1 MIDAKSVSEVLNFLE
16 VPRARHPRIIEDVT
30 TESVKALYSL
40 HQIRYHAFRLNL
52 HKAIART
59 GKSTTGEMA
68 AANQNGAFD
77 TDDPTTRCSRKKRGR
92 ADDDYGEQR
101 RRWKK
106 MASEAR
112 PRS

>member
-16 VPRARHPRIIEDVT
+16 GPRARHPRIIEDVT
-30 TESVKALYSL
+30 SESVKALDSV